1 MAHDLEAPRHVLQ
14 LLGDVTADLAQPATT
29 LAAAAGL
36 ALRVMVLG
44 RRLGA
49 VHMRFARQVI
59 RQAAVV
65 TDRRIGATS

>member
-1 MAHDLEAPRHVLQ
+1 MAHDLEAPRQVLQ
-14 LLGDVTADLAQPATT
+14 LLGDVAAGLAQPATT

-49 VHMRFARQVI
+49 VHMRFARQVL
-59 RQAAVV
+59 R
-65 TDRRIGATS
+65 